1 VVAFAGLSTVP
12 IPIWHTANKCVVDN
26 EESLQKAI
34 MKTISSHPFFYN
46 EDSPPLSLSLM
57 TPLISSLFPLKLYL
71 LSYIFSL

>member
-34 MKTISSHPFFYN
+34 MKTISSHPFFY
-46 EDSPPLSLSLM
+46 
-57 TPLISSLFPLKLYL
+57 I
-71 LSYIFSL
+71 